1 MRKNQRAFQLKK
13 MSFVKTILFTDNHS
27 WSSKQIVDTYRGKAD
42 IEDDFKRMNSTLI
55 SFTPV
60 RHWTDQKIRVHAFMC
75 VLTLL
80 LLNLLKRQLSM
91 KGLNLSLSKI
101 MHQPERIKET
111 VLFYPKTVKVVKK
124 ISRRSEV
131 QQRIYD
137 ILNLRRYAPNEK

>member
-13 MSFVKTILFTDNHS
+13 MTFGKTILFTDNHS
-27 WSSKQIVDTYRGKAD
+27 WSNKEIVDTYRGKAD

-75 VLTLL
+75 VLALL
-80 LLNLLKRQLSM
+80 LLNLLERQLSM
-91 KGLNLSLSKI
+91 KGLNLSLSNI
-101 MHQPERIKET
+101 MHQLERIKEII
-111 VLFYPKTVKVVKK
+111 LFYPKRMKVVKK